1 MPLGCSSIV
10 SGTVDSGSV
19 IDIREYEELWK
30 TPGNLSLGVIATK
43 DRTSKCMSKYL
54 KYTNILVREEN
65 YGVEE

>member
-1 MPLGCSSIV
+1 MPLGWSSIV

-19 IDIREYEELWK
+19 IEIREYKELWEI
-30 TPGNLSLGVIATK
+30 PGNLSLGVIATK

-54 KYTNILVREEN
+54 KYTNILVCEEN